1 MENKK
6 IPEKVEKEEERP
18 RLITRRVM
26 DSLRAKLEEIRIN
39 LLNTDE
45 TLSSV
50 ESNRRA
56 IFELYNEKKIDEKQ
70 AESLCI
76 TLDLSK

>member
-6 IPEKVEKEEERP
+6 TPEKLEKEEERP
-18 RLITRRVM
+18 RLITRSVM
-26 DSLRAKLEEIRIN
+26 ASLRAKLEEIRIN

-70 AESLCI
+70 AESLLY
-76 TLDLSK
+76 TFDLSY